1 MKARNSIIPW
11 RYYTLFEAQLHASP
25 FRISKKFQQLFVY
38 GYEVIPPTNNLFL
51 GIVLVSTSA
60 STSEESSLLALER
73 GNLDEEVSSLS
84 LAESKKSL
92 FCFLL
97 FAFRTGD
104 ESEVTVKVSVVSVR
118 EFDGAVTSA

>member
-1 MKARNSIIPW
+1 M
-11 RYYTLFEAQLHASP
+11 FEAQLHASP
-25 FRISKKFQQLFVY
+25 FRISKKFQQLFAY
-38 GYEVIPPTNNLFL
+38 GYEEVFHPPTNNLFL
-51 GIVLVSTSA
+51 GILLVPTSA
-60 STSEESSLLALER
+60 STSGESSLLALER

-84 LAESKKSL
+84 LAESKTSL

-104 ESEVTVKVSVVSVR
+104 ESEVTVKVSVASVR